1 MSDFDFKNY
10 STQAERHAITVAETG
25 NPADPNSK
33 RRKP

>member
-1 MSDFDFKNY
+1 MSGFDFKNHN
-10 STQAERHAITVAETG
+10 TQAERRAITVAETD